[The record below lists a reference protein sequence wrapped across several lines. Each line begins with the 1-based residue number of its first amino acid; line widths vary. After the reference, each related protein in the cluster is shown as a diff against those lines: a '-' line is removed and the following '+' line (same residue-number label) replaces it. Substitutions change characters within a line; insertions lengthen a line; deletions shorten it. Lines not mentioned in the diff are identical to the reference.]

1 MQVKRPRVTG
11 MDLVR
16 ARQIVRS
23 LPPLK
28 QLSGEDAELVA
39 RAIAECFANG
49 RKQGQEQ
56 AVASLPDLARMHFET
71 VRSALEETE

>member
-1 MQVKRPRVTG
+1 MPIKPPPIVSG

-28 QLSGEDAELVA
+28 RLSDDEVEIVA
-39 RAIAECFANG
+39 RTIAECFANG

-56 AVASLPDLARMHFET
+56 AKADLESARVPLPSL
-71 VRSALEETE
+71 